1 MSESSD
7 PDPSIRFVKRPAAP
21 PLRPARPTD
30 APALAEMSR
39 DLIEA
44 GLDWRYTPRRM
55 AALIGDPETMALVAG
70 EGAQIHGFAIMQ
82 FGDDLAHLTLLC
94 VRPAQRGRGL
104 GRRLIEWLVA
114 SARVAGIASIRLELR
129 ADNAAA
135 LGFYRRLGFAETSL
149 VPAYYGGR
157 VAARRMALRLHQPAA
172 TP

>member
-1 MSESSD
+1 M
-7 PDPSIRFVKRPAAP
+7 KRPAAL
-21 PLRPARPTD
+21 PLRPARATD
-30 APALAEMSR
+30 APVLAEMSR

-44 GLDWRYTPRRM
+44 GLDWRYRPRRM
-55 AALIGDPETMALVAG
+55 AALIADPETMALVADD
-70 EGAQIHGFAIMQ
+70 GARIHGFAVMK
-82 FGDDLAHLTLLC
+82 FGDEVAHLTLLC
-94 VRPAQRGRGL
+94 VRPAQRGCGV

-135 LGFYRRLGFAETSL
+135 LAFYRRLGFAETSL

-157 VAARRMALRLHQPAA
+157 LAARRMELPLRQPAA